1 MYDELKSEIIKLLS
15 DSNRLDG
22 RKPEEYRDIQ
32 VEFGA
37 VKNANGSC
45 RVKIGDTEVLAGI
58 KMEVM
63 KPYPDAPDVG
73 SLMVNVELF
82 PMSSPEFESGPPSID
97 AIEMARI
104 TDRCIRES
112 KMINVEKLCIEKG
125 EKAWFVVIDVCTIN
139 EAGNLF
145 DAIPL
150 AALGAIKDCKLPAF
164 DGENIDYKTLTDESL
179 PIEKNPV
186 SVTVYKF
193 GNKIL
198 IDPTYDEEKVY
209 DARLTVGVQEDGHL
223 CSLQKGGDSTITYD
237 ELMQMIELGRK
248 KAEELRAYLK

>member
-1 MYDELKSEIIKLLS
+1 MHDELKNEIVKLL
-15 DSNRLDG
+15 NQGTRLDG
-22 RKPEEYRDIQ
+22 RSPEQYRDIQ
-32 VEFGA
+32 VEMGA

-73 SLMVNVELF
+73 SLMINVELF
-82 PMSSPEFESGPPSID
+82 PMSSPDFEPGPPNIN

-112 KMINVEKLCIEKG
+112 KMIDVEKLCIEKG
-125 EKAWFVVIDVCTIN
+125 EKAWFVVVDVCTIN
-139 EAGNLF
+139 EGGNLF

-150 AALGAIKDCKLPAF
+150 AALGAIKDCKLPGY
-164 DGENIDYKTLTDESL
+164 DGVNIDYKNSTDKGL
-179 PIEKNPV
+179 PLKKNPV
-186 SVTVYKF
+186 SVTIYKY
-193 GNKIL
+193 GDKNL

-209 DARLTVGVQEDGHL
+209 DVRLTVGVQEDGHL
-223 CSLQKGGDSTITYD
+223 CSMQKGGDSTITSD
-237 ELMQMIELGRK
+237 ELISMVELART
-248 KAEELRAYLK
+248 KAEEIRKHLG